1 MKIYDYSNIKKL
13 YVIGDIHGD
22 FEPFFNVIKKYYVYT
37 LQVRNWNRSEFA
49 FYLTHSAMSKNFPR

>member
-22 FEPFFNVIKKYYVYT
+22 FGPFFNVVK
-37 LQVRNWNRSEFA
+37 RG
-49 FYLTHSAMSKNFPR
+49 